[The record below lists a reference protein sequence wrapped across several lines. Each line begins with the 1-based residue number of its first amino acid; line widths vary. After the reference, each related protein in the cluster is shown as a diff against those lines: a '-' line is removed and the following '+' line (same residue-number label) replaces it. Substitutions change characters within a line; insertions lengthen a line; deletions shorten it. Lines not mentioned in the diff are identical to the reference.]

1 MWAFEREVRQVDNAM
16 EGEIGPA
23 PVPDFTRP
31 VDFVKWAMGYS
42 KWHSKDGQ
50 PQPRVRMLVC
60 LVEIDTEARS

>member
-1 MWAFEREVRQVDNAM
+1 M